1 MKLGILAM
9 NPTFKPSSPSGNQRG
24 VVAMSVA
31 LMTTVLIGVA
41 AIAIDVGH
49 ALLTRTQLQSVADG
63 AALAAGRQLG
73 LTYIGLPFIEQQDM
87 GRAITG
93 MEQAQILAM
102 VTTTAYENPA
112 SDVQNMS
119 IDTGNDVQLGT
130 WDFTAKTFT
139 PTVVRPNAISVTAR
153 RDGNVN
159 GPIST
164 FFAGVFQV
172 NSMDVAA
179 TAVAAL
185 GTVGGPA
192 APGAMDAPFGISEDW
207 FTGTAQCGD
216 SITFSPTGTQ
226 GGCAGWHTFEESP
239 ANAKKLRDIVD
250 DIAAGNFTSPPVYP
264 GQTQFTF
271 TGGTVASAF
280 PNLINLFNTAKVWN
294 PNTSQYE
301 WQTKLPVY
309 EANGCANPSGPVTI
323 VGFANA
329 VVTNVQAAP
338 QKIINAQ
345 VQCDTYF
352 DAAPDSTPLGG
363 GGTPTPLS
371 PYPRLVS

>member
-1 MKLGILAM
+1 
-9 NPTFKPSSPSGNQRG
+9 
-24 VVAMSVA
+24 
-31 LMTTVLIGVA
+31 
-41 AIAIDVGH
+41 
-49 ALLTRTQLQSVADG
+49 
-63 AALAAGRQLG
+63 
-73 LTYIGLPFIEQQDM
+73 
-87 GRAITG
+87 
-93 MEQAQILAM
+93 
-102 VTTTAYENPA
+102 
-112 SDVQNMS
+112 
-119 IDTGNDVQLGT
+119 
-130 WDFTAKTFT
+130 
-139 PTVVRPNAISVTAR
+139 
-153 RDGNVN
+153 
-159 GPIST
+159 
-164 FFAGVFQV
+164 
-172 NSMDVAA
+172 MDVAA

-226 GGCAGWHTFEESP
+226 GGCAGWHTFDESP
-239 ANAKKLRDIVD
+239 ANAQKLKGIVD
-250 DIAAGNFTSPPVYP
+250 DLATGNYTSPPVYP
-264 GQTQFTF
+264 GQTQFEF
-271 TGGTVASAF
+271 TGGTVQSAF

-294 PNTSQYE
+294 PDSSQYE

-329 VVTNVQAAP
+329 VVTEVQAAP

-352 DAAPDSTPLGG
+352 DAAPDSTPIGG
-363 GGTPTPLS
+363 GGTPNPLS